1 MMAALTHVA
10 AFLAGSIVA
19 WAAALYLIRKREA
32 PGRVSRGDFSWP
44 GKPLHII
51 EAEAI
56 DAALRGDL

>member
-1 MMAALTHVA
+1 MMAVLTHLA

-19 WAAALYLIRKREA
+19 WAAAFIAIRKREA

-56 DAALRGDL
+56 DAALRGDV

>member
-1 MMAALTHVA
+1 MIAVLTHVA
-10 AFLAGSIVA
+10 AFVAGSIVA
-19 WAAALYLIRKREA
+19 WATAFHFIRKREA
-32 PGRVSRGDFSWP
+32 PGHVSRGDFSWP

>member
-1 MMAALTHVA
+1 MIAVLSHIA
-10 AFLAGSIVA
+10 AFMAGSIGA
-19 WAAALYLIRKREA
+19 WAAAFYFIRKREA